1 MPKASVVHSFSGSFG
16 QDVYYGDS
24 LYERDIISLDGPY
37 TFNDLINWFNSGN
50 TIHIANNDT
59 QMQYIIFPSPVNRY
73 FCVGFNTTFWW
84 GYVNTYANPNYVYFS
99 QIQL

>member
-37 TFNDLINWFNSGN
+37 TFNDLIN
-50 TIHIANNDT
+50 
-59 QMQYIIFPSPVNRY
+59 
-73 FCVGFNTTFWW
+73 
-84 GYVNTYANPNYVYFS
+84 
-99 QIQL
+99 